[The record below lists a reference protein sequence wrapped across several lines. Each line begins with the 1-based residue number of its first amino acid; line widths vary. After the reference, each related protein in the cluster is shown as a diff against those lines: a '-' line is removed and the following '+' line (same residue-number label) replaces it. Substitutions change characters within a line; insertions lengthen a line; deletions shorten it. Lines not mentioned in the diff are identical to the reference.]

1 MMFYSKVKQEYMA
14 EQDNGKNYWLL
25 KTEPDVY
32 SYANLVRD
40 GASVWDGVSPYT
52 NVAGDFPAWVAPP
65 LAGVRS

>member
-40 GASVWDGVSPYT
+40 GASG
-52 NVAGDFPAWVAPP
+52 
-65 LAGVRS
+65 